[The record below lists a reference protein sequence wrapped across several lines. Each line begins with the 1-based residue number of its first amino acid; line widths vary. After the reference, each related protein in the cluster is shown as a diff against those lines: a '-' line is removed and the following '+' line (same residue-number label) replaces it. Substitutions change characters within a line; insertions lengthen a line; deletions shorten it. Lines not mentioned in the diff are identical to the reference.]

1 MAAIRAEE
9 EYLLDKKLEVVAGE
23 LLTSLGMTVAL
34 AESCTGGLLGDML
47 TDVPGS
53 SAYFLGGVVAYHD
66 DLKTALLDV
75 PPAVIRQYG
84 AVSAECALL
93 MARGVRGITGADI
106 GISITGVAGPGGG
119 TEAKPVGTVYIGMV
133 GQDVEKVE
141 RFCWHG
147 DRRSNKHHSVDAAL
161 QMLIAY
167 LEQKAKDPTGYVM
180 HDA

>member
-1 MAAIRAEE
+1 
-9 EYLLDKKLEVVAGE
+9 
-23 LLTSLGMTVAL
+23 MTIAL
-34 AESCTGGLLGDML
+34 AESCTGGLLGDLL
-47 TDVPGS
+47 TDVPGA
-53 SAYFLGGVVAYHD
+53 SACFLGGVVAYHD

-119 TEAKPVGTVYIGMV
+119 TPAKPVGTVYIGMV

-141 RFCWHG
+141 RFCWHS
-147 DRRSNKHHSVDAAL
+147 DRRGNKRHSVEAAL
-161 QMLIAY
+161 RMLIDY
-167 LEQKAKDPTGYVM
+167 LTQRIEDSNQFVM
-180 HDA
+180 RDA

>member
-1 MAAIRAEE
+1 MATICPEE
-9 EYLLDKKLEVVAGE
+9 NLRLDTKLELIAGE
-23 LLTSLGMTVAL
+23 LLASSGMTLAL

-106 GISITGVAGPGGG
+106 GISITGIAGPGGG
-119 TEAKPVGTVYIGMV
+119 TAAKP
-133 GQDVEKVE
+133 
-141 RFCWHG
+141 
-147 DRRSNKHHSVDAAL
+147 
-161 QMLIAY
+161 
-167 LEQKAKDPTGYVM
+167 
-180 HDA
+180 